1 MKTVPFSP
9 QTDLAPINFDESAL
23 LMAQKMKRWGLPWEP
38 HVGCFTWDA
47 QKLIQ
52 PASPFPN
59 NVYFILSLPRF
70 IDIFGSI
77 GEIREKLTWV
87 PTWHQARLL
96 CRQLGIA
103 DEAVT
108 TLWRKKTPLTPG
120 EEILAMYELL
130 CAALKSA

>member
-23 LMAQKMKRWGLPWEP
+23 LLAQKMKRWEP
-38 HVGCFTWDA
+38 HIGCFAWDA

-52 PASPFPN
+52 PASPFSN
-59 NVYFILSLPRF
+59 NVYFILSLPRL
-70 IDIFGSI
+70 IDIFGGI
-77 GEIREKLTWV
+77 VEIRKKLTWV

-96 CRQLGIA
+96 CRQLGVK

-108 TLWRKKTPLTPG
+108 TLWREKTPMAPG

-130 CAALKSA
+130 CTALKRA